1 MADFQQFKLKY
12 TSEAWLGEIVL
23 PVFLRSG
30 NKAHWR
36 CIFLS
41 STHGSQLWNLRVYVG
56 VEESHGGFRERDDF
70 ESTICGVS
78 FLYFFLTSLFH
89 RKIIVLKIT
98 ECSSGMCDGTS
109 RATTNE
115 SKSPQFSW
123 ICVQCEPPLHD
134 PSFASLEGK
143 RYFFDRRK
151 KAG

>member
-1 MADFQQFKLKY
+1 MADFQQFKLRH

-70 ESTICGVS
+70 EFCGRP
-78 FLYFFLTSLFH
+78 FFVF
-89 RKIIVLKIT
+89 
-98 ECSSGMCDGTS
+98 
-109 RATTNE
+109 
-115 SKSPQFSW
+115 
-123 ICVQCEPPLHD
+123 
-134 PSFASLEGK
+134 
-143 RYFFDRRK
+143 FFDVSIPQKNNSIENNRVFIRNV
-151 KAG
+151 